1 MQIGI
6 YLVLDIAFTPDEQF
20 VLMAYETGLVNLYFV
35 GDNSF
40 SFITTI

>member
-1 MQIGI
+1 
-6 YLVLDIAFTPDEQF
+6 
-20 VLMAYETGLVNLYFV
+20 MAYETGLVNLYFV